1 MIHLLN
7 GLATSMLLFL
17 VASGLNIIFGILG
30 VINFAHGTLF
40 LLGAY
45 VTLSVIQWSGSFWLA
60 LIIAPPVV
68 AIIGG
73 AIEYLFCRRLYERH
87 HIYQIL
93 LTFALVLV
101 LNDLIKLVWGAGLMS
116 ISPPPVLS
124 GAISIFG
131 KPFPVTSVFIIL
143 IGFLTALG
151 LWLVFQKT
159 RIGKVLRAIS
169 SDREISNSLG
179 FNVKFIFSIAF
190 MVGAYLAGL
199 GGVLGALRFSFTPG
213 VDMEYLIFSFAVVVI
228 GGLGSFLGSFL
239 GAIIVGEM
247 YSLGIFA
254 IPSLAMSFVFILLV
268 ITLVARPRGLF
279 GRIAEG
285 RHIPIAP
292 YMGQMKWKE
301 FSLSKK
307 IPFRFF
313 TYLVGFILIGLLIL
327 APLGMSKYYITLVT
341 EIFIFAIFA
350 TSFNLLL
357 GYTGML
363 SFGQAA
369 LFGAGAYTVSLIFL
383 KWTASWP
390 IAFSG
395 AILVSALLALIIGY
409 LSIHRAEI
417 YFTMLTLSFA
427 QLFYTVIYKWTK
439 FTGGSDGL
447 MGIPFPKVNLY
458 GFVLNLS
465 SPLKYYYFA
474 LAIMLLSLLILRRIV
489 RSPFGQ
495 ILLAIRENPVRLEFT
510 GVNPKKYKL
519 ISFTIAGVFSGLA
532 GALFAPFQGT
542 IDPGIAHWSKSADPV
557 FMSLAGGITTFAGPT
572 IGGAVFLI
580 LNSLISAVTQYWM
593 LIFGL
598 ILISIVILFPS
609 GMTGF
614 FREKMKR
621 FQFNKI
627 KG

>member
-1 MIHLLN
+1 MVHILN

-45 VTLSVIQWSGSFWLA
+45 VTLSVIKMGGSFWLA
-60 LIIAPPVV
+60 LIVAPPIV
-68 AIIGG
+68 ALIGG
-73 AIEYLFCRRLYERH
+73 AIEYLLCRRLYGRH

-101 LNDLIKLVWGAGLMS
+101 INDLIKLIWGADLKS
-116 ISPPPVLS
+116 VSPPPVLS
-124 GAISIFG
+124 GVVPIFG
-131 KPFPVTSVFIIL
+131 KPFSVTSLFIIV
-143 IGFLTALG
+143 IGFLSALG
-151 LWLVFQKT
+151 LWVVFQKT
-159 RIGKVLRAIS
+159 RIGKILRAVS
-169 SDREISNSLG
+169 SDREISNALG
-179 FNVKFIFSIAF
+179 FNVKSIYSLAF
-190 MVGAYLAGL
+190 MVGAFLAGV
-199 GGVLGALRFSFTPG
+199 GGVLGTLRISFTPG
-213 VDMEYLIFSFAVVVI
+213 VDVEYLIFSFAVVVI
-228 GGLGSFLGSFL
+228 GGLGSFLGSFI

-268 ITLVARPRGLF
+268 LTLVARPRGLF

-292 YMGQMKWKE
+292 YMGRMGLSE
-301 FSLSKK
+301 FLMAKK
-307 IPFRFF
+307 IPLQLG
-313 TYLVGFILIGLLIL
+313 TYLIGFVLIGLLVI
-327 APLGMSKYYITLVT
+327 APVAISKYWTTLVT
-341 EIFIFAIFA
+341 EIFVFAIFA

-383 KWTASWP
+383 KLTASWP
-390 IAFSG
+390 IAFLG
-395 AILVSALLALIIGY
+395 AILVSALVAVIIGY

-417 YFTMLTLSFA
+417 YFAMLTLAFA

-447 MGIPFPKVNLY
+447 IGIPFPKFNLF
-458 GFVLNLS
+458 GMVVNLS
-465 SPLKYYYFA
+465 SPAKYYYFS
-474 LAIMLLSLLILRRIV
+474 LVVMLLSLFILRRIV
-489 RSPFGQ
+489 QSPFGQ
-495 ILLAIRENPVRLEFT
+495 MLLAIRENPVRLEFT
-510 GVNPKKYKL
+510 GINPKNYKL
-519 ISFTIAGVFSGLA
+519 ISFVIAGIFSGLA
-532 GALFAPFQGT
+532 GALFAPFEGT
-542 IDPGIAHWSKSADPV
+542 IDPGIAHWAKSADPV
-557 FMSLAGGITTFAGPT
+557 FMSLAGGITTFIGPT
-572 IGGAVFLI
+572 IGSAVFLI
-580 LNSLISAVTQYWM
+580 LSSVISTVTQYWM

-614 FREKMKR
+614 VREKLAKW
-621 FQFNKI
+621 I
-627 KG
+627 T

>member
-1 MIHLLN
+1 MVHILN

-45 VTLSVIQWSGSFWLA
+45 VTLSVIKMGGSFWLA
-60 LIIAPPVV
+60 LIVAPPIV
-68 AIIGG
+68 ALIGG
-73 AIEYLFCRRLYERH
+73 AIEYLLCRRLYGRH

-101 LNDLIKLVWGAGLMS
+101 INDLIKLIWGADLKS
-116 ISPPPVLS
+116 VSPPPILS
-124 GAISIFG
+124 GVVPIFG
-131 KPFPVTSVFIIL
+131 KPFSVTSLFIIV
-143 IGFLTALG
+143 IGFLSALG
-151 LWLVFQKT
+151 LWVVFQKT
-159 RIGKVLRAIS
+159 RIGKILRAVS
-169 SDREISNSLG
+169 SDREISNALG
-179 FNVKFIFSIAF
+179 FNVKSIYSLAF
-190 MVGAYLAGL
+190 MVGAFLAGL
-199 GGVLGALRFSFTPG
+199 GGVLGTLRISFTPG
-213 VDMEYLIFSFAVVVI
+213 VDVEYLIFSFAVVVI
-228 GGLGSFLGSFL
+228 GGLGSFLGSFI

-268 ITLVARPRGLF
+268 LTLVARPRGLF

-292 YMGQMKWKE
+292 YMGRMGLSE
-301 FSLSKK
+301 FLMAKK
-307 IPFRFF
+307 IPLQLG
-313 TYLVGFILIGLLIL
+313 TYLIGFALIGLLVI
-327 APLGMSKYYITLVT
+327 APVAMSKYWTTLVT
-341 EIFIFAIFA
+341 EIFVFAIFA

-383 KWTASWP
+383 KLTASWP
-390 IAFSG
+390 IAFLG
-395 AILVSALLALIIGY
+395 AILVSALVAVIIGY

-417 YFTMLTLSFA
+417 YFAMLTLAFA

-447 MGIPFPKVNLY
+447 IGIPFPKFNLF
-458 GFVLNLS
+458 GMVVNLS
-465 SPLKYYYFA
+465 SPAKYYYFS
-474 LAIMLLSLLILRRIV
+474 LVVMLLSLFILRRIV
-489 RSPFGQ
+489 QSPFGQ
-495 ILLAIRENPVRLEFT
+495 MLLAIRENPVRLEFT
-510 GVNPKKYKL
+510 GINPKNYKL
-519 ISFTIAGVFSGLA
+519 ISFVIAGIFSGLA
-532 GALFAPFQGT
+532 GALFAPFEGT
-542 IDPGIAHWSKSADPV
+542 IDPGIAHWAKSADPV
-557 FMSLAGGITTFAGPT
+557 FMSLAGGITTFIGPT
-572 IGGAVFLI
+572 IGSAVFLI
-580 LNSLISAVTQYWM
+580 LSSVISTVTQYWM

-614 FREKMKR
+614 VREKLAKW
-621 FQFNKI
+621 I
-627 KG
+627 T

>member
-1 MIHLLN
+1 
-7 GLATSMLLFL
+7 MLLFL

-45 VTLSVIQWSGSFWLA
+45 VTLSVINLSGSFWLA

-68 AIIGG
+68 AVIGG
-73 AIEYLFCRRLYERH
+73 IIEYLFCRRLYDRH

-101 LNDLIKLVWGAGLMS
+101 INDMIKLIWGSGLKAV
-116 ISPPPVLS
+116 SPPPILE
-124 GAISIFG
+124 GAILIFG
-131 KPFPVTSVFIIL
+131 KPFPITSIFIIL
-143 IGFLTALG
+143 IGFLSAFG
-151 LWLVFQKT
+151 VWVVFQKT
-159 RIGKVLRAIS
+159 KIGKILRAIS
-169 SDREISNSLG
+169 SDREISNALG
-179 FNVKFIFSIAF
+179 FNVKSIYSIAF

-199 GGVLGALRFSFTPG
+199 GGVLGTLRISFTPG
-213 VDMEYLIFSFAVVVI
+213 VDVEYLIFSFAVVVI
-228 GGLGSFLGSFL
+228 GGLGSFRGSFL

-268 ITLVARPRGLF
+268 ITLVTRPRGLF

-292 YMGQMKWKE
+292 YMGQIKFKE
-301 FSLSKK
+301 FFLSRK
-307 IPFRFF
+307 ISFRFF
-313 TYLVGFILIGLLIL
+313 TYLLGFIIMGLLVV
-327 APLGMSKYYITLVT
+327 APIGISKYWITLVT
-341 EIFIFAIFA
+341 EVFIFAIFA

-383 KWTASWP
+383 KLTASWS
-390 IAFSG
+390 IAFLG
-395 AILVSALLALIIGY
+395 AILITAVLAIVIGY

-417 YFTMLTLSFA
+417 YFAMLTLSFA

-447 MGIPFPKVNLY
+447 IGIPFPKFNFF
-458 GFVLNLS
+458 GFVVNLS
-465 SPLKYYYFA
+465 SPIKYYYFA
-474 LAIMLLSLLILRRIV
+474 LAILIISLFILRRIV

-510 GVNPKKYKL
+510 GIDPKKYKL
-519 ISFTIAGVFSGLA
+519 ISFIIAGVFSGLA
-532 GALFAPFQGT
+532 GSLFAPFEGT

-557 FMSLAGGITTFAGPT
+557 FMSLAGGITTFIGPT

-609 GMTGF
+609 GLTGF
-614 FREKMKR
+614 VREKSMKL
-621 FQFNKI
+621 FVPKDHQEQP
-627 KG
+627 

>member
-1 MIHLLN
+1 
-7 GLATSMLLFL
+7 MLLFL

-45 VTLSVIQWSGSFWLA
+45 VTLSVIKMGGSFWLA
-60 LIIAPPVV
+60 LIVAPPIV
-68 AIIGG
+68 ALIGG
-73 AIEYLFCRRLYERH
+73 AIEYLLCRRLYGRH

-101 LNDLIKLVWGAGLMS
+101 INDLIKLIWGADLKS
-116 ISPPPVLS
+116 VSPPPVLS
-124 GAISIFG
+124 GVVPIFG
-131 KPFPVTSVFIIL
+131 KPFSVTSLFIIV
-143 IGFLTALG
+143 IGFLSALG
-151 LWLVFQKT
+151 LWVVFQKT
-159 RIGKVLRAIS
+159 RIGKILRAVS
-169 SDREISNSLG
+169 SDREISNALG
-179 FNVKFIFSIAF
+179 FNVKSIYSLAF
-190 MVGAYLAGL
+190 MVGAFLAGV
-199 GGVLGALRFSFTPG
+199 GGVLGTLRISFTPG
-213 VDMEYLIFSFAVVVI
+213 VDVEYLIFSFAVVVI
-228 GGLGSFLGSFL
+228 GGLGSFLGSFI

-268 ITLVARPRGLF
+268 LTLVARPRGLF

-292 YMGQMKWKE
+292 YMGRMGLSE
-301 FSLSKK
+301 FLMAKK
-307 IPFRFF
+307 IPLQLG
-313 TYLVGFILIGLLIL
+313 TYLIGFVLIGLLVI
-327 APLGMSKYYITLVT
+327 APVAMSKYWTTLVT
-341 EIFIFAIFA
+341 EIFVFAIFA

-383 KWTASWP
+383 KLTASWP
-390 IAFSG
+390 IAFLG
-395 AILVSALLALIIGY
+395 AILVSALVAVIIGY

-417 YFTMLTLSFA
+417 YFAMLTLAFA

-447 MGIPFPKVNLY
+447 IGIPFPKFNLF
-458 GFVLNLS
+458 GMVVNLS
-465 SPLKYYYFA
+465 SPAKYYYFS
-474 LAIMLLSLLILRRIV
+474 LVVMLLSLFILRRIV
-489 RSPFGQ
+489 QSPFGQ
-495 ILLAIRENPVRLEFT
+495 MLLAIRENPVRLEFT
-510 GVNPKKYKL
+510 GINPKNYKL
-519 ISFTIAGVFSGLA
+519 ISFVIAGIFSGLA
-532 GALFAPFQGT
+532 GALFAPFEGT
-542 IDPGIAHWSKSADPV
+542 IDPGIAHWAKSADPV
-557 FMSLAGGITTFAGPT
+557 FMSLAGGITTFIGPT
-572 IGGAVFLI
+572 IGSAVFLI
-580 LNSLISAVTQYWM
+580 LSSVISTVTQYWM

-614 FREKMKR
+614 VREKLAKW
-621 FQFNKI
+621 I
-627 KG
+627 T

>member
-1 MIHLLN
+1 
-7 GLATSMLLFL
+7 MLLFL

-45 VTLSVIQWSGSFWLA
+45 VTLSAIKMSGSFWLA
-60 LIIAPPVV
+60 LIIGPPVV
-68 AIIGG
+68 ALIGG
-73 AIEYLFCRRLYERH
+73 AIEYLLCRRLYGRH

-101 LNDLIKLVWGAGLMS
+101 INDLIKLIWGADLKS
-116 ISPPPVLS
+116 VSPPPVLS
-124 GAISIFG
+124 GVVPIFG
-131 KPFPVTSVFIIL
+131 KPFSVTSIFIIV
-143 IGFLTALG
+143 IGFLSALA
-151 LWLVFQKT
+151 LWVVFQKT
-159 RIGKVLRAIS
+159 RIGKILRAVS
-169 SDREISNSLG
+169 SDREISNALG
-179 FNVKFIFSIAF
+179 FNVKSIYSLAF
-190 MVGAYLAGL
+190 MVGAFLAGL
-199 GGVLGALRFSFTPG
+199 GGVLSTLRISFTPG
-213 VDMEYLIFSFAVVVI
+213 VDVEYLIFSFAVVVI

-268 ITLVARPRGLF
+268 LTLVARPRGLF

-292 YMGQMKWKE
+292 YMGRMRVSE
-301 FSLSKK
+301 FLIAKK
-307 IPFRFF
+307 IPLQFG
-313 TYLVGFILIGLLIL
+313 TYFIGFVLIGLLVI
-327 APLGMSKYYITLVT
+327 APVAMSKYWTTLVT
-341 EIFIFAIFA
+341 EIFVFAIFA

-383 KWTASWP
+383 KMTASWP
-390 IAFSG
+390 IAFLG
-395 AILVSALLALIIGY
+395 AIFVSALVALIIGY
-409 LSIHRAEI
+409 FSIHRAEI
-417 YFTMLTLSFA
+417 YFAMLTLSFA

-447 MGIPFPKVNLY
+447 IGIPFPKFNLF
-458 GFVLNLS
+458 GLVVNLS
-465 SPLKYYYFA
+465 SPAKYYYFS
-474 LAIMLLSLLILRRIV
+474 LVIMLLSLFVLRRIV
-489 RSPFGQ
+489 QSPFGQ

-510 GVNPKKYKL
+510 GINPKTYKL
-519 ISFTIAGVFSGLA
+519 ISFVIAGIFSGLA
-532 GALFAPFQGT
+532 GALFAPFEGT
-542 IDPGIAHWSKSADPV
+542 IDPGIAHWAKSADPV
-557 FMSLAGGITTFAGPT
+557 FMSLAGGITTFIGPT

-580 LNSLISAVTQYWM
+580 LSSVISTVTQYWM

-614 FREKMKR
+614 VREKLSKW
-621 FQFNKI
+621 I
-627 KG
+627 I

>member
-1 MIHLLN
+1 MVHILN

-45 VTLSVIQWSGSFWLA
+45 VTLSVIKMGGSFWLA
-60 LIIAPPVV
+60 LIVAPPIV
-68 AIIGG
+68 ALIGG
-73 AIEYLFCRRLYERH
+73 AIEYLLCRRLYGRH

-101 LNDLIKLVWGAGLMS
+101 INDLIKLIWGADLKS
-116 ISPPPVLS
+116 VSPPPVLS
-124 GAISIFG
+124 GVVPIFG
-131 KPFPVTSVFIIL
+131 KPFSVTSLFIIV
-143 IGFLTALG
+143 IGFLSALG
-151 LWLVFQKT
+151 LWVVFQKT
-159 RIGKVLRAIS
+159 RIGKILRAVS
-169 SDREISNSLG
+169 SDREISNALG
-179 FNVKFIFSIAF
+179 FNVKSIYSLAF
-190 MVGAYLAGL
+190 MVGAFLAGV
-199 GGVLGALRFSFTPG
+199 GGVLGTLRISFTPG
-213 VDMEYLIFSFAVVVI
+213 VDVEYLIFSFAVVVI
-228 GGLGSFLGSFL
+228 GGLGSFLGSFI

-268 ITLVARPRGLF
+268 LTLVARPRGLF

-292 YMGQMKWKE
+292 YMGRMGLSE
-301 FSLSKK
+301 FLMAKK
-307 IPFRFF
+307 IPLQLG
-313 TYLVGFILIGLLIL
+313 TYLIGFVLIGLLVI
-327 APLGMSKYYITLVT
+327 APVAMSKYWTTLVT
-341 EIFIFAIFA
+341 EIFVFAIFA

-383 KWTASWP
+383 KLTASWP
-390 IAFSG
+390 IAFLG
-395 AILVSALLALIIGY
+395 AILVSALVAVIIGY

-417 YFTMLTLSFA
+417 YFAMLTLAFA

-447 MGIPFPKVNLY
+447 IGIPFPKFNLF
-458 GFVLNLS
+458 GMVVNLS
-465 SPLKYYYFA
+465 SPAKYYYFS
-474 LAIMLLSLLILRRIV
+474 LVVMLLSLFILRRIV
-489 RSPFGQ
+489 QSPFGQ
-495 ILLAIRENPVRLEFT
+495 MLLAIRENPVRLEFT
-510 GVNPKKYKL
+510 GINPKNYKL
-519 ISFTIAGVFSGLA
+519 ISFVIAGIFSGLA
-532 GALFAPFQGT
+532 GALFAPFEGT
-542 IDPGIAHWSKSADPV
+542 IDPGIAHWAKSADPV
-557 FMSLAGGITTFAGPT
+557 FMSLAGGITTFIGPT
-572 IGGAVFLI
+572 IGSAVFLI
-580 LNSLISAVTQYWM
+580 LSSVISTVTQYWM

-614 FREKMKR
+614 VREKLAKW
-621 FQFNKI
+621 I
-627 KG
+627 T

>member
-1 MIHLLN
+1 MVHILN

-45 VTLSVIQWSGSFWLA
+45 VTLSVIKMGGSFWLA
-60 LIIAPPVV
+60 LIVAPPIV
-68 AIIGG
+68 ALIGG
-73 AIEYLFCRRLYERH
+73 AIEYLLCRRLYGRH

-101 LNDLIKLVWGAGLMS
+101 INDLIKLIWGADLKS
-116 ISPPPVLS
+116 VSPPPVLS
-124 GAISIFG
+124 GVVPIFG
-131 KPFPVTSVFIIL
+131 KPVSVTSLFIIV
-143 IGFLTALG
+143 IGFLSALG
-151 LWLVFQKT
+151 LWVVFQKT
-159 RIGKVLRAIS
+159 RIGKILRAVS
-169 SDREISNSLG
+169 SDREISNALG
-179 FNVKFIFSIAF
+179 FNVKSIYSLAF
-190 MVGAYLAGL
+190 MVGAFLAGV
-199 GGVLGALRFSFTPG
+199 GGVLGTLRISFTPG
-213 VDMEYLIFSFAVVVI
+213 VDVEYLIFSFAVVVI
-228 GGLGSFLGSFL
+228 GGLGSFLGSFI

-268 ITLVARPRGLF
+268 LTLVARPRGLF

-292 YMGQMKWKE
+292 YMGRMGLSE
-301 FSLSKK
+301 FLMAKK
-307 IPFRFF
+307 IPLQLG
-313 TYLVGFILIGLLIL
+313 TYLIGFVLIGLLVI
-327 APLGMSKYYITLVT
+327 APVAMSKYWTTLVT
-341 EIFIFAIFA
+341 EIFVFAIFA

-383 KWTASWP
+383 KLTASWP
-390 IAFSG
+390 IAFLG
-395 AILVSALLALIIGY
+395 AILVSALVAVIIGY

-417 YFTMLTLSFA
+417 YFAMLTLAFA

-447 MGIPFPKVNLY
+447 IGIPFPKFNLF
-458 GFVLNLS
+458 GMVVNLS
-465 SPLKYYYFA
+465 SPAKYYYFS
-474 LAIMLLSLLILRRIV
+474 LVVMLLSLFILRRIV
-489 RSPFGQ
+489 QSPFGQ
-495 ILLAIRENPVRLEFT
+495 MLLAIRENPVRLEFT
-510 GVNPKKYKL
+510 GINPKNYKL
-519 ISFTIAGVFSGLA
+519 ISFVIAGIFSGLA
-532 GALFAPFQGT
+532 GALFAPFEGT
-542 IDPGIAHWSKSADPV
+542 IDPGIAHWAKSADPV
-557 FMSLAGGITTFAGPT
+557 FMSLAGGITTFIGPT
-572 IGGAVFLI
+572 IGSAVFLI
-580 LNSLISAVTQYWM
+580 LSSVISTVTQYWM

-614 FREKMKR
+614 VREKLAKW
-621 FQFNKI
+621 I
-627 KG
+627 T

>member
-1 MIHLLN
+1 MVHILN

-45 VTLSVIQWSGSFWLA
+45 VTLSVIKMGGSFWLA
-60 LIIAPPVV
+60 LIVAPPIV
-68 AIIGG
+68 ALIGG
-73 AIEYLFCRRLYERH
+73 AIEYLLCRRLYGRH

-101 LNDLIKLVWGAGLMS
+101 INDLIKLIWGADLKS
-116 ISPPPVLS
+116 VSPPPVLS
-124 GAISIFG
+124 GVVPIFG
-131 KPFPVTSVFIIL
+131 KPFSVTSLFIIV
-143 IGFLTALG
+143 IGFLSALG
-151 LWLVFQKT
+151 LWVVFQKT
-159 RIGKVLRAIS
+159 RIGKILRAVS
-169 SDREISNSLG
+169 SDREISNALG
-179 FNVKFIFSIAF
+179 FNVKSIYSLAF
-190 MVGAYLAGL
+190 MVGAFLAGV
-199 GGVLGALRFSFTPG
+199 GGVLGTLRISFTPG
-213 VDMEYLIFSFAVVVI
+213 VDVEYLIFSFAVVVI
-228 GGLGSFLGSFL
+228 GGLGSFLGSFI

-268 ITLVARPRGLF
+268 LTLVARPRGLF

-292 YMGQMKWKE
+292 YMGRMGLSE
-301 FSLSKK
+301 FLMAKK
-307 IPFRFF
+307 IPLQLG
-313 TYLVGFILIGLLIL
+313 TYLIGFVLIGLLVI
-327 APLGMSKYYITLVT
+327 APVAMSKYWTTLVT
-341 EIFIFAIFA
+341 EIFVFAIFA

-383 KWTASWP
+383 KLTASWP
-390 IAFSG
+390 IAFLG
-395 AILVSALLALIIGY
+395 AILVSALVAVIIGY

-417 YFTMLTLSFA
+417 YFAMLTLAFA

-447 MGIPFPKVNLY
+447 IGIPFPKFNLF
-458 GFVLNLS
+458 GMVVNLS
-465 SPLKYYYFA
+465 SPAKYYYFS
-474 LAIMLLSLLILRRIV
+474 LVVMLLSLFILRRIV
-489 RSPFGQ
+489 QSPFGQ
-495 ILLAIRENPVRLEFT
+495 MLLAIRENPVRLEFT
-510 GVNPKKYKL
+510 GINPKNYKL
-519 ISFTIAGVFSGLA
+519 ISFVIAGIFSGLA
-532 GALFAPFQGT
+532 GALFAPFEGT
-542 IDPGIAHWSKSADPV
+542 IDPGIAHWAKSADPV
-557 FMSLAGGITTFAGPT
+557 FMSLAGGITTFIGPT

-580 LNSLISAVTQYWM
+580 LSSVISTVTQYWM

-614 FREKMKR
+614 VREKLAKW
-621 FQFNKI
+621 I
-627 KG
+627 I